1 MFSLM
6 ENTWLHK
13 GLKIISCHIHIFS
26 HLKGKKIS
34 VLLLTNH
41 KTTRIGIERSAHGQE
56 HCYNMTTQMEEWVF
70 LLFAI
75 KNLSFCI
82 LK

>member
-6 ENTWLHK
+6 ENTQLHK
-13 GLKIISCHIHIFS
+13 TLKIISCYIHIFS
-26 HLKGKKIS
+26 HLKGKKNS

-41 KTTRIGIERSAHGQE
+41 KTTRVGIERSVHGQE
-56 HCYNMTTQMEEWVF
+56 HCYNMTAQMGECF
-70 LLFAI
+70 FSLFAI

>member
-1 MFSLM
+1 M
-6 ENTWLHK
+6 ENTQLHK
-13 GLKIISCHIHIFS
+13 GLKIISCDIHIFS
-26 HLKGKKIS
+26 HVKGKKTS

-41 KTTRIGIERSAHGQE
+41 KTTCVRIEKSVHGQE
-56 HCYNMTTQMEEWVF
+56 HCYMTAQMEDCGVF

-82 LK
+82 F